1 MTGSSGAVG
10 PVVVRRRLGAALRR
24 LREDANMRLE
34 QVAAEL
40 EVSPAKIS
48 RLETGHSVAKTWDVR
63 NLLTVYGVVDVERRT
78 QILGWVEES
87 KAFGWWHPHSDVL
100 PANLDYY
107 ISLEA
112 EAASVSLYAP
122 FVPALL
128 QTRAYAHA
136 VIGDLFADVDRIS
149 ASDLDR
155 LVDIRIARQEALRR
169 AENPLAATVVLDE
182 AALLRQVGG
191 ADVMREQLVALL
203 AVDEAVDFRVRPLTA
218 PVRRFALSSFSIF
231 NPRLTTVDHTVV
243 NVEAAGTDYY
253 VEEAAEVLDFQNAF
267 RTLWSESLG
276 REDSLNLIRN
286 LIR

>member
-1 MTGSSGAVG
+1 
-10 PVVVRRRLGAALRR
+10 
-24 LREDANMRLE
+24 MRLE

-63 NLLTVYGVVDVERRT
+63 NLLTVYGVGDPERRT
-78 QILGWVEES
+78 QILAWVEES
-87 KAFGWWHPHSDVL
+87 KAYGWWHPHSDAL

-128 QTRAYAHA
+128 QTRSYARA
-136 VIGDLFADVDRIS
+136 VLADLFADVDRIS
-149 ASDLDR
+149 TSDLDR
-155 LVDIRIARQEALRR
+155 LVDIRIERQAALRR
-169 AENPLAATVVLDE
+169 TENPLTASVVLDE

-191 ADVMREQLVALL
+191 VEVMQEQLAALL
-203 AVDEAVDFRVRPLTA
+203 AVDGGVDFRVRPLTA

-231 NPRLTTVDHTVV
+231 NPRLATVDHAVV

-253 VEEAAEVLDFQNAF
+253 VEEATEVLGFQNAY
-267 RTLWSESLG
+267 RTLWSESLDAG
-276 REDSLNLIRN
+276 HSSDVIRR
-286 LIR
+286 LTR